1 MKNKDWSDIQEAA
14 WQLGHGEA
22 MEANLELKE
31 AQEQIIAGQA
41 QVIAGQEQI
50 IAAQQVLIKL
60 QLEQNL
66 AIRKLYSDN
75 KSFVINI
82 DDYE

>member
-1 MKNKDWSDIQEAA
+1 MTNKDWSEIQEAA

-22 MEANLELKE
+22 MEAMFEKLK
-31 AQEQIIAGQA
+31 AHEQLIAGQE

-60 QLEQNL
+60 QLDENM
-66 AIRKLYSDN
+66 AIRKLYSSNEN
-75 KSFVINI
+75 KP
-82 DDYE
+82 DPDYFE